1 MCRFTLY
8 LGPPI
13 KLSTLVTEP
22 EHSLI
27 HQSSHAT
34 ERAEPLN
41 GDGFGIGWYSPRLHS
56 EPATFHQITPAWSDR
71 NLKSIAKVVAS
82 ACVMAH
88 VRAATPGSTVDLSN
102 CHPFAYDNYLLMHN
116 GHIGGFRRLRRRLLE
131 DLTDEAYG
139 IIRGSTDTEH
149 LFAIFVDEIVR
160 HGCPVDAPGEGGRN
174 GEAALGLAQR
184 LSSAIERT
192 LAVSARFGNGEP
204 SFLNVAVT
212 DGDHVAVCRFASG
225 DGAQP
230 ETLYLLHGELYPPA
244 GRDFPQRRP
253 TDEGEATVVASE
265 RLTTDA
271 RWQAVPANHML
282 VLDRW
287 VRPRVLPMDASGRI
301 APAAVGV

>member
-1 MCRFTLY
+1 
-8 LGPPI
+8 
-13 KLSTLVTEP
+13 
-22 EHSLI
+22 
-27 HQSSHAT
+27 
-34 ERAEPLN
+34 
-41 GDGFGIGWYSPRLHS
+41 
-56 EPATFHQITPAWSDR
+56 
-71 NLKSIAKVVAS
+71 
-82 ACVMAH
+82 MAH

-160 HGCPVDAPGEGGRN
+160 HGCPVDAPGEGDATARPRWASRSGSHR
-174 GEAALGLAQR
+174 R
-184 LSSAIERT
+184 SSARWPCRRA
-192 LAVSARFGNGEP
+192 LATASPAFSTWP
-204 SFLNVAVT
+204 SPT
-212 DGDHVAVCRFASG
+212 GIVAVCRFASG